1 MSDDERQEMNLGA
14 MVPGMLAPLS
24 GKLEYNP
31 QRLQQEI
38 EMLDRLEGVLISVIH
53 FERGRRYNLMWE
65 TEQGPECPTF
75 KDFLSQRFPDKD
87 RREVYR
93 DMKFALLAADLP
105 NFRGLADCKGGW
117 RKVRALMDNLS
128 AEEIKELDET
138 GNVRGLTVRQIEES
152 KSADVKKVLKETLKT
167 NEDLSQKN
175 AALKEKVDELTTA
188 LAAPDLEA
196 AKKLIRA
203 AGTKIYDA
211 LEMLRKVDW
220 DLVSRDWTLRL
231 AVLQK
236 TNHIGNVVQTIE
248 AEILSR
254 EMPEPP
260 AKEGDGE

>member
-1 MSDDERQEMNLGA
+1 MSDEERQEMNLGA

-75 KDFLSQRFPDKD
+75 KNFLSQRFPDKD

-128 AEEIKELDET
+128 PEEIKELDET
-138 GNVRGLTVRQIEES
+138 GDVRGLTVRQIEEG
-152 KSADVKKVLKETLKT
+152 KSADVRKALKEALKT
-167 NEDLSQKN
+167 NEDLSQEN
-175 AALKEKVDELTTA
+175 AKLKEKVEVLEVAVTEPDVQAAFKIIREAEKKFMEGAALLRKITPELLEREETVRNLVFASSGMLGRLTTQMEYTA
-188 LAAPDLEA
+188 QDALNKVLAA
-196 AKKLIRA
+196 
-203 AGTKIYDA
+203 
-211 LEMLRKVDW
+211 
-220 DLVSRDWTLRL
+220 
-231 AVLQK
+231 
-236 TNHIGNVVQTIE
+236 
-248 AEILSR
+248 
-254 EMPEPP
+254 
-260 AKEGDGE
+260 EGDGDD